1 MKQLPYVQINS
12 PDKNSSKTIDY
23 EEDMSIN
30 EESDVD
36 TLTSLSDSEQT
47 PNYNSLIKNIA
58 FTLNGIISQ
67 TELEI
72 KNQNLS
78 INKNCPFYS
87 ENVPGISIEDY
98 LQRIKIY
105 TEFEDS
111 TLVLSLI
118 YIDRLSNEHNLLLT
132 KHNIF
137 KIIFTAI
144 LIAIKYNEDSV
155 YKNKYYAGIFGVENA
170 ELNKLECIFTNLIDF
185 KMYVSDKELQLYF
198 NHLKNFEE

>member
-47 PNYNSLIKNIA
+47 PNYNSLIKNVA

-98 LQRIKIY
+98 LQRI
-105 TEFEDS
+105 
-111 TLVLSLI
+111 
-118 YIDRLSNEHNLLLT
+118 
-132 KHNIF
+132 

>member
-47 PNYNSLIKNIA
+47 PNYNSL
-58 FTLNGIISQ
+58 
-67 TELEI
+67 I